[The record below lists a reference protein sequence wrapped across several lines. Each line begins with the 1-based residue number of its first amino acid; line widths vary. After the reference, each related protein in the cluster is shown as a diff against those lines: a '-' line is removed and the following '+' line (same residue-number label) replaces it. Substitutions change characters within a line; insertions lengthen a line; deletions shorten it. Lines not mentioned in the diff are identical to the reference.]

1 MSEVKLLPISVPKT
15 SQVLARELR
24 RQILGKSLPE
34 GARLPTERELIA
46 QSGLSRSSV
55 REAMRILEAE
65 NLVTTRPGRFGGT
78 VTNRPDD
85 ESLARSVSLFVHG
98 RGISLS
104 SLLQTR
110 EAVEPLLASLAA
122 EYRTDEELL
131 LLTDATRSVEGAFD
145 DLPLFLS
152 ENVRWHVLIATASHN
167 ELLRALMISI
177 SNLIYKA
184 TALENF
190 ATEDVRRQVIQAHR
204 RIVEAIAARDS
215 DAARRRMAR
224 HLGAVSAAMHAFCD
238 VPLELDL

>member
-1 MSEVKLLPISVPKT
+1 MSEVKLSPIVIPKT
-15 SQVLARELR
+15 SHVLARELR
-24 RQILGKSLPE
+24 RQILGTSLPQ

-46 QSGLSRSSV
+46 QTGLSRSSV

-78 VTNRPDD
+78 ITNRPDD

-110 EAVEPLLASLAA
+110 EAVEPLLAALAA
-122 EYRTDEELL
+122 EYRSEEELL
-131 LLTDATRSVEGAFD
+131 ALTSVTQQVENAFN
-145 DLPLFLS
+145 DLPLFLR
-152 ENVRWHVLIATASHN
+152 ENVRWHILIATASHN

-184 TALENF
+184 TAIENF
-190 ATEDVRRQVIQAHR
+190 ATEDVRRQVMQAHR
-204 RIVEAIAARDS
+204 RIVEAIASKDAQ
-215 DAARRRMAR
+215 AARRRMAR
-224 HLGAVSAAMHAFCD
+224 HLSAVSAAMQAFRD